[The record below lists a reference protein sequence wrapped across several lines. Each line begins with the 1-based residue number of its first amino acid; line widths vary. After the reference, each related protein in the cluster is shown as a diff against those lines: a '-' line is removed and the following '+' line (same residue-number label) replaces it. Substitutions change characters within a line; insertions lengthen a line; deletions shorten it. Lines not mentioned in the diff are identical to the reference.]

1 MNKDNIIIFSKACIS
16 SITSAAIDLGIFTLI
31 SRGSSKFIII
41 SVATVVAR
49 VISTICNFTINKL
62 WTFKS
67 DGSVTEEGI
76 LFFILFI
83 VKMLLSS
90 ILVWLFNKYIIINQ
104 TVLKSIVDILLFFAS
119 YMVQKKLI
127 FKK

>member
-16 SITSAAIDLGIFTLI
+16 SITSAIIDLGVFTLI
-31 SRGSSKFIII
+31 SQGSDKFIVI
-41 SVATVVAR
+41 SIATVVAR

-67 DGSVTEEGI
+67 NGSITKESI

-83 VKMLLSS
+83 IKMFLSS
-90 ILVWLFNKYIIINQ
+90 ILVWLFNKYIFINQ
-104 TVLKSIVDILLFFAS
+104 TVLKSIVDISLFFAS

-127 FKK
+127 FKR